1 MSKPALHKVA
11 ILGAS
16 GYTGLKMVD
25 LLLRHPHVE
34 IVAATSRSNIGKPIS
49 DIVPRFQGMAGAD
62 LEFIDADMGQVIA
75 SGAQTAFLALPHG
88 KAHNY
93 ALKLLDAGLKVIDI
107 SADFR
112 LRDPAIYEEFYDHP
126 HPAPELLSD
135 AVYGMPELYSHKLAD
150 AQVIASPGC
159 YPTSII
165 LPLVPLLQKGLIDH
179 SSIVVNSMSGVS
191 GAGKKADLALLFVEC
206 NESVRAYG
214 LPKHRH
220 LSEIEQELTFAAGEK
235 VAITFTP
242 HLIPVNS
249 GIHSTTTATLT
260 GTPDQVSAAL
270 EEAYTDKTFVRLLPD
285 GQLPDTKNVT
295 GTNFVDIA
303 FRVDERTGRLI
314 ILSAEDN
321 LIKGASGQA
330 IQAFNIANGYPESS
344 GLL

>member
-1 MSKPALHKVA
+1 MSVIAHPVA

-34 IVAATSRSNIGKPIS
+34 IVAATSRSNVGKPIS
-49 DIVPRFQGMAGAD
+49 DIVPRFQGIKGAD
-62 LEFIDADMGQVIA
+62 LAFIDADMDEVIA

-93 ALKLLDAGLKVIDI
+93 ALKLLAAGMKVIDI

-112 LRDPAIYEEFYDHP
+112 LRNPAVYEEFYDH
-126 HPAPELLSD
+126 
-135 AVYGMPELYSHKLAD
+135 
-150 AQVIASPGC
+150 
-159 YPTSII
+159 SII

-179 SSIVVNSMSGVS
+179 SSIIVNSMSGVS

-220 LSEIEQELTFAAGEK
+220 LSEIEQELSFAAGEQ
-235 VAITFTP
+235 VTITFTP
-242 HLIPVNS
+242 HLIPVNA
-249 GIHSTTTATLT
+249 GIHSTITANLK
-260 GTPDQVSAAL
+260 GSAEQVSEAL
-270 EEAYTDKTFVRLLPD
+270 DEAYRDKTFVRILSD
-285 GQLPDTKNVT
+285 DQLPDTKNVV

-303 FRVDERTGRLI
+303 FRFDERTGRLI

-321 LIKGASGQA
+321 LVKGASGQA
-330 IQAFNIANGYPESS
+330 IQSFNIANGYPEGC
-344 GLL
+344 GLI